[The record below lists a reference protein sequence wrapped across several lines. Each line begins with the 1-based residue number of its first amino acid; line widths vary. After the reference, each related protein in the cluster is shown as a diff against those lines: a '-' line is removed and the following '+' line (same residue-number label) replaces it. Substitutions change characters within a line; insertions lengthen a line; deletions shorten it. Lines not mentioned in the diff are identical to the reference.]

1 MKRLGP
7 LVLVAIL
14 ISYGSLYPFSLT
26 WPRSLEQALGELFA
40 RPQWWTSLS
49 DVAANVLLFVP
60 LGVAIV
66 VAIIGRPHAGAWRLV
81 WIALSL
87 VLALA
92 LQVAQVFVP
101 SRAAALADVLW
112 NGVGLAIGLLVGNA
126 ARALLQRRG
135 VGGDRLAIASML
147 ALAFWAGWR
156 LWPFVPTIDFQHFKD
171 SLKPLL
177 LHPAFNLWS
186 FASMAVSVAMLAAL
200 VSSLRQPRIFL
211 VLIAL
216 AAVAVRPF
224 LVQQAVTVS
233 VVTGTAVGLA
243 LGLAALRMGMQRALP
258 LLILLA
264 IVWFTAD
271 SLRPF
276 EFSAEPGPLN
286 WLPFAAMLA
295 GSMDNN
301 LAALCGLAFVTGTL
315 AIMGRRMHMRSGGWM
330 IAVVAWLVL
339 LEIAQMWLPARTA
352 DLTVA
357 LFPVGW
363 WLVVRAPAGQ
373 RPKLR
378 PR

>member
-7 LVLVAIL
+7 LLLVAIL
-14 ISYGSLYPFSLT
+14 ISYGSLYPFRLT

-40 RPQWWTSLS
+40 QPQWWTSLS
-49 DVAANVLLFVP
+49 DVAGNVLLFVP
-60 LGVAIV
+60 LGAAIV
-66 VAIIGRPHAGAWRLV
+66 VAIVGRPHAAAWRLV
-81 WIALSL
+81 WIVSSL
-87 VLALA
+87 VLALL

-126 ARALLQRRG
+126 AHALLQRLA
-135 VGGDRLAIASML
+135 VGGDRLAVASML
-147 ALAFWAGWR
+147 ALAFWGGWR

-177 LHPAFNLWS
+177 LHPSFNGWS

-200 VSSLRQPRIFL
+200 VASLRHPRTFL
-211 VLIAL
+211 VLIAT
-216 AAVAVRPF
+216 AAVAARPF
-224 LVQQAVTVS
+224 LVQQTITVS
-233 VVTGTAVGLA
+233 VVAGTIVGLA
-243 LGLAALRMGMQRALP
+243 LGLAALRTGMQRALP

-276 EFSAEPGPLN
+276 AFVAEPGELN
-286 WLPFAAMLA
+286 WLPFAAMLD

-339 LEIAQMWLPARTA
+339 LEIGQMWLPARTA

-363 WLVVRAPAGQ
+363 WLVVRSPAAA
-373 RPKLR
+373 RTKPR